1 MASATFDTLKAKE
14 TLTHAKAEEKEA
26 EAIIDIIREAVSEN
40 VAADKE
46 DIARLERRLFVGLA
60 VASGLIIATA
70 VFIFGD

>member
-14 TLTHAKAEEKEA
+14 TLTHAKAEGKEA